1 MKLVNLPEAI
11 CQLNNLAR
19 IQNINITTEI
29 LIDSIFYK
37 ALNRQTT
44 LDLSYST
51 LTSAALILAS
61 KIVAVSS
68 NIHTV
73 DLSWNGLEGNG
84 PAVAKVLVLSPTIH
98 TVNMSGNSLRKH
110 AIEVAEAFVVSISI
124 RTIDISWND
133 LEEDGPDVAKILARS
148 STICTVIISDNNL
161 GKSGPDTAKA
171 LAASPTIHTVYM
183 DSNILAEHG
192 PAVAEV
198 FAASFTIR
206 ILNISWNSFEEYGPA
221 VARAIVKSNTLTS
234 VELEDF
240 DDLDPKPKSEM
251 ARIFT
256 DHNVLAI
263 YHQIIVPN
271 FILEICCDTLPK
283 ETIDLIGEYAYIP
296 FIEFTI

>member
-44 LDLSYST
+44 LDISYST

-61 KIVAVSS
+61 KIV
-68 NIHTV
+68 
-73 DLSWNGLEGNG
+73 
-84 PAVAKVLVLSPTIH
+84 
-98 TVNMSGNSLRKH
+98 
-110 AIEVAEAFVVSISI
+110 VVS
-124 RTIDISWND
+124 
-133 LEEDGPDVAKILARS
+133 
-148 STICTVIISDNNL
+148 
-161 GKSGPDTAKA
+161 
-171 LAASPTIHTVYM
+171 
-183 DSNILAEHG
+183 
-192 PAVAEV
+192 
-198 FAASFTIR
+198 FTLR
-206 ILNISWNSFEEYGPA
+206 ILNISWNNFEEYGAA

-271 FILEICCDTLPK
+271 LISEIRCDTLPK

>member
-84 PAVAKVLVLSPTIH
+84 PAVAKVLVLSPIIH
-98 TVNMSGNSLRKH
+98 TVNMCGNSLGKH
-110 AIEVAEAFVVSISI
+110 AIEVAETFVVSISI

-183 DSNILAEHG
+183 DSNILAE
-192 PAVAEV
+192 
-198 FAASFTIR
+198 
-206 ILNISWNSFEEYGPA
+206 YGPA

-271 FILEICCDTLPK
+271 LISEICYDTLPK

>member
-161 GKSGPDTAKA
+161 GKSGPATVQA
-171 LAASPTIHTVYM
+171 LAASPSIHK
-183 DSNILAEHG
+183 I
-192 PAVAEV
+192 
-198 FAASFTIR
+198 
-206 ILNISWNSFEEYGPA
+206 NISWNSFEECGPA

-234 VELEDF
+234 VELKDF
-240 DDLDPKPKSEM
+240 DDLNPKPKSEM

-256 DHNVLAI
+256 DDNVLAI

-271 FILEICCDTLPK
+271 FISEICCDTLPK

>member
-1 MKLVNLPEAI
+1 MRLVNLPEAI

-37 ALNRQTT
+37 ALDRQTI

-84 PAVAKVLVLSPTIH
+84 PAVA
-98 TVNMSGNSLRKH
+98 
-110 AIEVAEAFVVSISI
+110 
-124 RTIDISWND
+124 
-133 LEEDGPDVAKILARS
+133 
-148 STICTVIISDNNL
+148 
-161 GKSGPDTAKA
+161 
-171 LAASPTIHTVYM
+171 
-183 DSNILAEHG
+183 
-192 PAVAEV
+192 
-198 FAASFTIR
+198 
-206 ILNISWNSFEEYGPA
+206 
-221 VARAIVKSNTLTS
+221 RAIVKSNTLTS

-240 DDLDPKPKSEM
+240 DDLDPKPKSEI

-271 FILEICCDTLPK
+271 LISEICCDSLPK

>member
-1 MKLVNLPEAI
+1 MGFNMLGK
-11 CQLNNLAR
+11 
-19 IQNINITTEI
+19 
-29 LIDSIFYK
+29 Y
-37 ALNRQTT
+37 
-44 LDLSYST
+44 
-51 LTSAALILAS
+51 
-61 KIVAVSS
+61 
-68 NIHTV
+68 
-73 DLSWNGLEGNG
+73 G
-84 PAVAKVLVLSPTIH
+84 PAV
-98 TVNMSGNSLRKH
+98 
-110 AIEVAEAFVVSISI
+110 
-124 RTIDISWND
+124 
-133 LEEDGPDVAKILARS
+133 
-148 STICTVIISDNNL
+148 
-161 GKSGPDTAKA
+161 AKA
-171 LAASPTIHTVYM
+171 LAASLTIHTVYM

-192 PAVAEV
+192 PAVAEA